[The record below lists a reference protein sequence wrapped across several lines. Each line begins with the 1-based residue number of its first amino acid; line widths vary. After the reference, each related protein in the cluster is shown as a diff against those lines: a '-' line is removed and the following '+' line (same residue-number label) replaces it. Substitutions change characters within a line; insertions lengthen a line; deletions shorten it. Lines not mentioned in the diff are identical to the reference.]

1 MKAIADHIRYPLFMN
16 KSSPRSSVT
25 LDPALP
31 EFPDFPE
38 PFDAGF
44 RLSICQDRPL
54 LVRKRWAQT

>member
-1 MKAIADHIRYPLFMN
+1 LMKAIADHIRYPLFMN

-38 PFDAGF
+38 PFDADFVF
-44 RLSICQDRPL
+44 RYVRIGLS
-54 LVRKRWAQT
+54 